1 MWLYDGTKKTNTTST
16 VDSVP
21 VSNKYNDNV
30 SDVGADVVVAQE
42 QNHCGMNEL
51 EVRGLE
57 IDEDSYKTNEK
68 LTEQVLTLSRQF
80 RPIDLK
86 NDRIL
91 QTNGDAT
98 TSTSRN
104 RDENIS
110 VISLYQSSQ
119 SYQII

>member
-1 MWLYDGTKKTNTTST
+1 
-16 VDSVP
+16 
-21 VSNKYNDNV
+21 
-30 SDVGADVVVAQE
+30 
-42 QNHCGMNEL
+42 MNEL